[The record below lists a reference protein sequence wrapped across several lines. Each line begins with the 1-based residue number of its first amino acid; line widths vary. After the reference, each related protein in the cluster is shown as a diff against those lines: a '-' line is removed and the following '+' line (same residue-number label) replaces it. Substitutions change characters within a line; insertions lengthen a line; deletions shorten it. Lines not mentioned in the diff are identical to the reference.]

1 MSPHSQSA
9 PNVIAAGS
17 GVWNVALDVARIQ
30 DVFSVCRFALWEPWF
45 YQRLFGLTL
54 ILVPRGGIE
63 LGAGLEDHSPH

>member
-17 GVWNVALDVARIQ
+17 GVWNVAFGVVGLQ
-30 DVFSVCRFALWEPWF
+30 DVFSACRFALWEPWF

-54 ILVPRGGIE
+54 ILVLRGGIE
-63 LGAGLEDHSPH
+63 LGVGLEDHSPH